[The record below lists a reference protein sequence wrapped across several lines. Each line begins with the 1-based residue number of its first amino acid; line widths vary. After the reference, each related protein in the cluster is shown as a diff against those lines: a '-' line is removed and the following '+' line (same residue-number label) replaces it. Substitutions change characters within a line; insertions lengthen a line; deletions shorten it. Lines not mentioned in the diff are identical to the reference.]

1 MRVRSLGLEKPLEE
15 GMTTHSSI
23 LAWGIPWMEE
33 PGGLRFIGSQRVRRD
48 QSDLAPVPWLQVL
61 SGFSCPLSGPESSPP
76 CLTASIPLLPT
87 PGVTFLPHWPQP
99 HLLAPAGSPWPWSPA
114 LRNVTSP
121 LSPSSPDIPLC
132 LLHLLLF
139 PSSVSLP
146 APTSLLILSLM
157 GPLDDMNCKW
167 KAQIQR
173 ISCINDTVFFI
184 YYDCHAISCL

>member
-76 CLTASIPLLPT
+76 RYHCCRLPGSHFSPTDLSPTCWLLLALHDPGHLPSEMSLPLCP
-87 PGVTFLPHWPQP
+87 P
-99 HLLAPAGSPWPWSPA
+99 HLLISPSACFIFYCFLHLSLFLPP
-114 LRNVTSP
+114 P
-121 LSPSSPDIPLC
+121 LSLFC
-132 LLHLLLF
+132 LSWDHWMIWI
-139 PSSVSLP
+139 VS
-146 APTSLLILSLM
+146 
-157 GPLDDMNCKW
+157 GRHKF
-167 KAQIQR
+167 R
-173 ISCINDTVFFI
+173 GFHV
-184 YYDCHAISCL
+184 